1 MIRPDFKEFS
11 RLACTATLVPVAKSI
26 SADLLTPVSAF
37 LAVAAGEPDAFLLE
51 SVDRGEKIGRYT
63 FLGVRPF
70 LRLESRGDQVTI
82 RDSRVE
88 TRVAASR
95 PASKASAP
103 RTRNARIP
111 KIETR
116 TASVFE
122 VIKALLREYRP
133 AQIEGLPPFTAGA
146 VGYCAYDIV
155 RQLENIGDRAKDD
168 LNVPDCILMFFD
180 RVLAF
185 DHLRHQIHIV
195 ASADV
200 GTCTSRTGKSGRA
213 SKEALRAAY
222 DSSLRD
228 IAQIERKLA
237 AGWKAAAPFNVETR
251 LAADPAAKT
260 KLANSR
266 LKTRARTPKARFL
279 ESVRRAQ
286 EYIAAGDIFQVV
298 LSQRWDFE
306 PGVAPFDL
314 YRALRTVNPSPYM
327 YFLRFGEGAGVP
339 AREMCGA
346 DTLVRAKSSAKAALQ
361 LNSSVPLR
369 APRGSRSSRASSRT
383 LPNKSSTIHILGSS
397 PEMLVRAAGPKL
409 EYRPIAGT
417 HPRGKDEAEDA
428 ALEKKM
434 LSDEKERA
442 EHVMLVDLGRNDLG
456 RVSEYGSVKVRDL
469 MYVERYSHVMHI
481 VSALEG
487 CLRPGLDA
495 MDAFAACF
503 PAGTLSGAPKV
514 RAMQIIEE
522 LEPARR
528 GIYGG
533 SVLYADFAGNLDSCI
548 AIRTLLMK
556 GKKAYLQAG
565 AGIVA
570 DSDPQREFEETENK
584 SRALLRAVEM
594 ARGR

>member
-1 MIRPDFKEFS
+1 MIRPDYKEFLRLS
-11 RLACTATLVPVAKSI
+11 RGATLVPVAKSI

-37 LAVAAGEPDAFLLE
+37 LAVSEGEPDAFLLE
-51 SVDRGEKIGRYT
+51 SVEGGEKVGRYT

-70 LRLESRGDQVTI
+70 LRLESRGAEITI
-82 RDSRVE
+82 ARSAVKKIEQRTGNVFNVIKE
-88 TRVAASR
+88 LLQHHR
-95 PASKASAP
+95 PAA
-103 RTRNARIP
+103 
-111 KIETR
+111 
-116 TASVFE
+116 V
-122 VIKALLREYRP
+122 
-133 AQIEGLPPFTAGA
+133 EGLPPFTAGA

-155 RQLENIGDRAKDD
+155 RRLENIGEHASDELD
-168 LNVPDCILMFFD
+168 VPDCVLMFFD

-200 GTCTSRTGKSGRA
+200 TREAPKAVYERA
-213 SKEALRAAY
+213 VK
-222 DSSLRD
+222 D
-228 IAQIERKLA
+228 IARIEKKLA
-237 AGWKAAAPFNVETR
+237 AGWK
-251 LAADPAAKT
+251 PAYWRKASAKS
-260 KLANSR
+260 KPANSTM
-266 LKTRARTPKARFL
+266 KVRARTAKPKFL
-279 ESVRRAQ
+279 ESVRRAK

-306 PGVAPFDL
+306 PRVAPFDL
-314 YRALRTVNPSPYM
+314 YRSLRTVNPSPYM
-327 YFLRFGEGAGVP
+327 YFLRFGA
-339 AREMCGA
+339 
-346 DTLVRAKSSAKAALQ
+346 AKK
-361 LNSSVPLR
+361 NGR
-369 APRGSRSSRASSRT
+369 RGSAAM
-383 LPNKSSTIHILGSS
+383 HVVGSS
-397 PEMLVRAAGPKL
+397 PEMLVRATGRNL

-417 HPRGKDEAEDA
+417 HPRGRDEAEDA
-428 ALEKKM
+428 ALEQKM
-434 LSDEKERA
+434 LADEKERA

-456 RVSEYGSVKVRDL
+456 RVSDYGSVKVRNL
-469 MYVERYSHVMHI
+469 MYVERYSHVMHL

-487 CLRPGLDA
+487 RLRADLHA

-528 GIYGG
+528 GVYGG

-584 SRALLRAVEM
+584 ARAVLRAVEM
-594 ARGR
+594 ARSAE